1 MLQNKGIMALPPKK
15 MREVVFQLLYSHDT
29 GRSEEQSSVS
39 LLMKELQMARSSIY
53 QAMDKASCI
62 HQSLQEIDA
71 TITETVHSYAF
82 DRIQSVERN
91 ILRLAIFELMIDK
104 TVPPK
109 VAIAEAMRLAR
120 KFSTPESA
128 NFVNAILDNIYKG
141 ILGEAPELETI
152 EKSAREIE
160 VLEQLVRQRAIDL
173 ISSNDPAQRN
183 TDADTG
189 IEGIASAMSE
199 ELGAVDGV
207 FRLTESRSKLK
218 H

>member
-1 MLQNKGIMALPPKK
+1 MALPPQK

-29 GRSEEQSSVS
+29 GRSEEQGSVT

-53 QAMDKASCI
+53 QAMEKASSI
-62 HQSLQEIDA
+62 HQSLEEIDA
-71 TITETVHSYAF
+71 AITETVHSYAF

-109 VAIAEAMRLAR
+109 VAISEAMRLAR

-141 ILGEAPELETI
+141 MVGETRELEAI

-160 VLEQLVRQRAIDL
+160 VLEEIVRQNNVL
-173 ISSNDPAQRN
+173 ISP
-183 TDADTG
+183 TDST
-189 IEGIASAMSE
+189 
-199 ELGAVDGV
+199 
-207 FRLTESRSKLK
+207 TEP
-218 H
+218 